1 MSTWGVLSLS
11 APGAAR
17 LAQHRRA
24 LSACLDGLVAVP
36 AAVLGVAS
44 PSAASSLRFG
54 GILGALVTGLSSV
67 PRDVERIALLDE
79 RALDSL
85 GVEPVLEMISWLDD
99 DHAAVVRAAPVTDA
113 LKRVEAGAV
122 LGGVERAGLYV
133 PQPPH
138 IIRREALDSALDGR
152 VDLARVA
159 ADPAGLL
166 VAAGHA
172 IRVVRDA
179 GPPFTL
185 TAAA

>member
-1 MSTWGVLSLS
+1 MSTWGVLTLT
-11 APGAAR
+11 APGASR

-36 AAVLGVAS
+36 AGVRGPA
-44 PSAASSLRFG
+44 PVPLRFG
-54 GILGALVTGLSSV
+54 GILGALVTGLTSV
-67 PRDVERIALLDE
+67 PRHVERIALLDE

-99 DHAAVVRAAPVTDA
+99 DHAAVVRAVPVTDA
-113 LKRVEAGAV
+113 LKRVRDGAV
-122 LGGVERAGLYV
+122 VGGIDRAGLYV

-138 IIRREALDSALDGR
+138 IIRREALDAALDGTA
-152 VDLARVA
+152 DLLRVA

>member
-1 MSTWGVLSLS
+1 MKTWGVLTLS

-17 LAQHRRA
+17 LAQHRRT

-36 AAVLGVAS
+36 TAVRGVGAA
-44 PSAASSLRFG
+44 PLRFA
-54 GILGALVTGLSSV
+54 GILGALVDGLSSV
-67 PRDVERIALLDE
+67 PNDAERIALLDE

-85 GVEPVLEMISWLDD
+85 GVEPVLDMISWLDD

-113 LKRVEAGAV
+113 LKRVAGDAV
-122 LGGVERAGLYV
+122 VGGVERAGLYV

-138 IIRREALDSALDGR
+138 IIRRDALEAALRGSTA
-152 VDLARVA
+152 LARVT

>member
-1 MSTWGVLSLS
+1 VSTWGVLRVS

-36 AAVLGVAS
+36 ASARVSAS
-44 PSAASSLRFG
+44 PATLGARSGFRG
-54 GILGALVTGLSSV
+54 MLGALVTGLSSV
-67 PRDVERIALLDE
+67 PRGVERIAFLDE
-79 RALDSL
+79 RVLDSL
-85 GVEPVLEMISWLDD
+85 GVEPVLDMISWLDD
-99 DHAAVVRAAPVTDA
+99 DHAAVVRAVPVTDA
-113 LKRVEAGAV
+113 LKRVEGSSV
-122 LGGVERAGLYV
+122 IGGVERAGLYV

-138 IIRREALDSALDGR
+138 IIRREALDAALGGAQ
-152 VDLARVA
+152 VPAA

-172 IRVVRDA
+172 VRVVRDA

-185 TAAA
+185 VAAR

>member
-1 MSTWGVLSLS
+1 MSTWGVLTLT

-24 LSACLDGLVAVP
+24 LSGFLDGLVAVP
-36 AAVLGVAS
+36 AGVRGVA
-44 PSAASSLRFG
+44 AAPLRPR
-54 GILGALVTGLSSV
+54 GILGALVDGLSSV
-67 PRDVERIALLDE
+67 PRDAERIALLDD

-113 LKRVEAGAV
+113 LKRVADARI

-138 IIRREALDSALDGR
+138 IIRRDALDAALDGR

-185 TAAA
+185 TAAT

>member
-1 MSTWGVLSLS
+1 MSTWGVLTLT
-11 APGAAR
+11 PLGTAR

-24 LSACLDGLVAVP
+24 LSGFLDGLVAVP
-36 AAVLGVAS
+36 
-44 PSAASSLRFG
+44 SAAAAPARARLG
-54 GILGALVTGLSSV
+54 GILGALVDGLSSV
-67 PRDVERIALLDE
+67 PRDVDRIALLDD

-85 GVEPVLEMISWLDD
+85 GVEPVLEMLSWLDD

-113 LKRVEAGAV
+113 LKRVEGDAV
-122 LGGVERAGLYV
+122 VGGVERAGLYV

-138 IIRREALDSALDGR
+138 IIRRRELEAALGAT
-152 VDLARVA
+152 DLARVA

-172 IRVVRDA
+172 VRVVRDA